1 MQIPFLPELV
11 RSQSTTSGCKETSS
25 QLGASIRITIIVIF
39 LSGAFQILWLTCTLL
54 GMVLS
59 DNEDVIEKKE
69 HREDGN
75 PVQLSSSSYLVG
87 LGRLFYR

>member
-1 MQIPFLPELV
+1 
-11 RSQSTTSGCKETSS
+11 
-25 QLGASIRITIIVIF
+25 
-39 LSGAFQILWLTCTLL
+39 
-54 GMVLS
+54 MVLS